1 MLHSMLSISIYMLSY
16 ICLLFFLYDFYQS
29 PVPVNNAW
37 RAINGTRPLSPCGHL
52 LGWHSYISYLH
63 SLTDICTLPLV
74 FKIPFNISD
83 VTFRLTVFITVICR
97 NAAVYNFHKMNQF
110 APHAA
115 IHSKVPT
122 TPLSSAVLSLKNQ
135 SSLRDYDHQFG
146 R

>member
-1 MLHSMLSISIYMLSY
+1 MLHFMLSISIYMLSY

-37 RAINGTRPLSPCGHL
+37 RAINRTHPLSPCEHL
-52 LGWHSYISYLH
+52 LGWHSYISYLL

-83 VTFRLTVFITVICR
+83 VTFRLAVFIIVICR
-97 NAAVYNFHKMNQF
+97 NAAVYTFHKMNQF
-110 APHAA
+110 TPHAS
-115 IHSKVPT
+115 IHSKLPT
-122 TPLSSAVLSLKNQ
+122 TPLPHAVLPLKLH
-135 SSLRDYDHQFG
+135 SSLPYNHRFG